1 MLFQNQYT
9 ILKKAND
16 LSMETLNADNRATV
30 KDICDRLRGMTW
42 NQYEI
47 ERIRKDLID
56 ISARCELEGR
66 TLQEEIG
73 GDPDVFLLEL
83 APDLPRGTPLDDV
96 CIWYPRFFLYMI
108 ALNVLGA
115 LMPNSQDLN
124 LVRVLTAPFQ
134 LMLWL
139 LVWAWFQRCALK
151 IKIRYGLWPQVLCY
165 VVMLGCFALSCF
177 FLPAYGIQQFP
188 ATISCWGACAYQLL
202 WAIGCQFWQ
211 NFHYNRCAARHPW
224 QEAPHTT

>member
-1 MLFQNQYT
+1 
-9 ILKKAND
+9 
-16 LSMETLNADNRATV
+16 
-30 KDICDRLRGMTW
+30 
-42 NQYEI
+42 
-47 ERIRKDLID
+47 
-56 ISARCELEGR
+56 
-66 TLQEEIG
+66 
-73 GDPDVFLLEL
+73 
-83 APDLPRGTPLDDV
+83 
-96 CIWYPRFFLYMI
+96 MI

-165 VVMLGCFALSCF
+165 VVMLGCFVLSCF

-188 ATISCWGACAYQLL
+188 ATISRWGACAYQLL
-202 WAIGCQFWQ
+202 WAIGCQLWQ
-211 NFHYNRCAARHPW
+211 NFHYNRCAAQHP
-224 QEAPHTT
+224 

>member
-1 MLFQNQYT
+1 MIKNAYSSLR
-9 ILKKAND
+9 KEND
-16 LSMETLNADNRATV
+16 LSASTLQGENQVTLRN
-30 KDICDRLRGMTW
+30 ICDFLETITW
-42 NQYEI
+42 NHYEI

-151 IKIRYGLWPQVLCY
+151 IKRQI
-165 VVMLGCFALSCF
+165 
-177 FLPAYGIQQFP
+177 
-188 ATISCWGACAYQLL
+188 
-202 WAIGCQFWQ
+202 
-211 NFHYNRCAARHPW
+211 
-224 QEAPHTT
+224 HT